1 MLDGQQPKVSILIK
15 ALNEQRHIAAAIES
29 ALAALEG
36 TNGEVILADSL
47 STDRTVE
54 IARRYPIRIVSLS
67 RPEDRSCGIG
77 GQLGYQYSTGEY
89 ICLIDGDMKL
99 YPGFLAAA
107 LHRLESDPALAGV
120 GGIIVERESYS
131 LEYVRRAAR
140 DDPDRRPGYVRRLDC
155 GGLYRRS
162 AIESIGYFT
171 DRNLHGGEEF
181 DLGARLHA
189 HGWRLARID
198 HPAIDHFGHQGSAYL
213 LLLRRV
219 LSRVA
224 LGAGEGLRAA
234 IGREHFWFV
243 LRHQGRAFALWLAVY
258 AWWVSLVT
266 APFVAETVLVMSEEL
281 VGLVLLPVAIMILR
295 CGSVNMGIYSV
306 VAWNVQALCFI
317 PGLLR
322 SRVDPERWVDSSQV
336 DLSQDHPRKLV
347 NTS

>member
-1 MLDGQQPKVSILIK
+1 MLDRERPRVSILIK
-15 ALNEQRHIAAAIES
+15 ALNEQDRIAAAIES
-29 ALAALEG
+29 ALASLEG
-36 TNGEVILADSL
+36 MDGEVILADNL

-54 IARRYPIRIVSLS
+54 IAKRYPIKIVSLS
-67 RPEDRSCGIG
+67 RAEDRSCGIG
-77 GQLGYQYSTGEY
+77 GQLGYQYSAGDY

-99 YPGFLAAA
+99 YRGFLAAA
-107 LHRLESDPALAGV
+107 LRRLESDPTLAGV
-120 GGIIVERESYS
+120 GGLIVEREAYS
-131 LEYVRRAAR
+131 LEYVRRAGR

-155 GGLYRRS
+155 GGVYRRS

-189 HGWRLARID
+189 RGWRLARID
-198 HPAIDHFGHQGSAYL
+198 HPAIDHFGHRGSAYL

-243 LRHQGRAFALWLAVY
+243 LHHQGRAFALWLAVY
-258 AWWVSLVT
+258 AWWFSLAT
-266 APFVAETVLVMSEEL
+266 APFVADTALVMSEEL
-281 VGLVLLPVAIMILR
+281 AGLILLPVAIMILR

-306 VAWNVQALCFI
+306 VAWNVQAVCFL

-322 SRVDPERWVDSSQV
+322 PRVDPARWIDSNEIGLSR
-336 DLSQDHPRKLV
+336 DLSPKLV
-347 NTS
+347 NAS

>member
-1 MLDGQQPKVSILIK
+1 MLDRKRPRVSILIK
-15 ALNEQRHIAAAIES
+15 ALNEEGRIAAAIES
-29 ALAALEG
+29 ALASLEG
-36 TNGEVILADSL
+36 MDGEVILADSL
-47 STDRTVE
+47 SADRTVE
-54 IARRYPIRIVSLS
+54 IAKRYPIKIVSLT
-67 RPEDRSCGIG
+67 RPEDRSCGVG
-77 GQLGYQYSTGEY
+77 GQLGYQYSTGDY

-107 LHRLESDPALAGV
+107 LRRLESDPTLAGV
-120 GGIIVERESYS
+120 GGIIVEREAYS
-131 LEYVRRAAR
+131 LEYVKRAGR
-140 DDPDRRPGYVRRLDC
+140 DDPDRRPGFVRRLDC
-155 GGLYRRS
+155 GGVYRRS

-189 HGWRLARID
+189 YGWRLARID

-243 LRHQGRAFALWLAVY
+243 LRHQGRAFALWLTVY
-258 AWWVSLVT
+258 AWWFGLAT
-266 APFVAETVLVMSEEL
+266 TPFVAGTPLVMSEEL
-281 VGLVLLPVAIMILR
+281 TGLILLPVAIMILR
-295 CGSVNMGIYSV
+295 SGSVSMGIYSV
-306 VAWNVQALCFI
+306 VAWNINALCFL

-322 SRVDPERWVDSSQV
+322 PRVDPRRWVESSEINLGQ
-336 DLSQDHPRKLV
+336 DLAIELANAS
-347 NTS
+347 